1 MFRAQRVSS
10 SFSRDKTQ
18 KGPGHMPHMD
28 SKGFSS
34 KALNNAQ
41 RLNGDEKSKE
51 RSYCIRHELGQHPTR
66 DYVHGHLLRP
76 WASTTSTGIYY
87 VHGHLLRP
95 STGNTHAVRD
105 ELSIH
110 LTPYSFPCLVLVLR
124 GRREE
129 RVRCRAEE
137 RVGVDLMLPGV
148 HGHPPVQ
155 HLRTAL
161 ATHSCGA
168 KRCEVEAAGL
178 WGQAAS

>member
-1 MFRAQRVSS
+1 
-10 SFSRDKTQ
+10 
-18 KGPGHMPHMD
+18 MD

-155 HLRTAL
+155 HLHCIGAQG
-161 ATHSCGA
+161 CGA

-178 WGQAAS
+178 